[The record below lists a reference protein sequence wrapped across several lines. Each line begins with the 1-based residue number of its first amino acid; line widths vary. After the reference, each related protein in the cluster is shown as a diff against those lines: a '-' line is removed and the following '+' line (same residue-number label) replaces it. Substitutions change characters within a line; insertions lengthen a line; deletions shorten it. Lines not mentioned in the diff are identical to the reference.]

1 MQEEACRRWEFEV
14 LMGGRAGPG
23 KTDVIVMKPLRYIDY
38 SKFRGVIFRRTFPE
52 LEEVVDRTKQWYPA
66 FGGEYK
72 EGKSRWF
79 FPSGA
84 TIKLSHMQHEN
95 DKYKHQ
101 TKEYQYIG
109 FDEGTHFTPTQY
121 LYMFS
126 RARCTDGNI
135 PVQINT
141 GTNPGGVAHQFFK
154 DRFKIGLVPECT
166 TIYDEATGLSRVFI
180 PGTREDN
187 PSLFL
192 NDPDYELRLELLGF
206 ARKKLGAAVAPKA
219 IDFEENLPKTRS
231 GKIMRRLLKAREL
244 GLPEGDIST
253 LESKEG
259 K

>member
-154 DRFKIGLVPECT
+154 DWTGPGFPRFLLIQIQHANPVERAFG
-166 TIYDEATGLSRVFI
+166 Y
-180 PGTREDN
+180 TRQGMA
-187 PSLFL
+187 PFAL
-192 NDPDYELRLELLGF
+192 N
-206 ARKKLGAAVAPKA
+206 A
-219 IDFEENLPKTRS
+219 
-231 GKIMRRLLKAREL
+231 
-244 GLPEGDIST
+244 ST
-253 LESKEG
+253 SSQS
-259 K
+259 